1 MLETMLK
8 TMLKTTLKTMLK
20 TTLKAML
27 ETMRPSGPK
36 GKIESLGDVL
46 ARRAQHIE
54 ACACAY
60 AYLRYRSSLGKLHEF
75 RQCEDGDDSS

>member
-1 MLETMLK
+1 MDHVA
-8 TMLKTTLKTMLK
+8 
-20 TTLKAML
+20 KAML

-46 ARRAQHIE
+46 ARRAQHLE

-75 RQCEDGDDSS
+75 RQCEDDGDSS